1 MILPRQNKADMNHC
15 YTEPNQPA
23 VGVQTVFVN
32 GEPIV
37 KAGKLLTD
45 AAPDQPIRRA
55 VRQ

>member
-1 MILPRQNKADMNHC
+1 MILPRQNKADMNHS
-15 YTEPNQPA
+15 YTEPNQPSR
-23 VGVQTVFVN
+23 VQTVLVN
-32 GEPIV
+32 GEPIA

>member
-1 MILPRQNKADMNHC
+1 MKSTVVPVCLC
-15 YTEPNQPA
+15 C
-23 VGVQTVFVN
+23 VFVDC
-32 GEPIV
+32 EPIA